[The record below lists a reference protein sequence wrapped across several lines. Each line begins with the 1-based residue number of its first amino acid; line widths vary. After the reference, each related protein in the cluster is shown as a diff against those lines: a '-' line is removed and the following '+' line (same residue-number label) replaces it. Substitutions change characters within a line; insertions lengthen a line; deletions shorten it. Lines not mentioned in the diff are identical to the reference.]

1 MNNVLFFSS
10 ILPYTQYDYYKKN
23 SIGAISNANDNLQRL
38 LLEGF
43 HLNNCNVTCI
53 NVPNIGA
60 FPSKFKK
67 MKTTGFPL
75 DVVSDAKGHNIGFL
89 NLNFIKHIAI
99 KNNIQRH
106 ISGLIDL
113 NHFNTIFVY
122 DLYAPFLQVLE
133 VIKKKNPK
141 CKVVVM
147 IPDIIGFTNSNTSFI
162 HRLFESWNKNVFG
175 KGLDFIDGF
184 VYLTE
189 HMPEVLPQ
197 KARNIPST
205 IVEGIYKD
213 NDTNGINSG
222 KNLTKRFMLYSG
234 SLDLRHGILNLVD
247 AFITAEV
254 KNLDLYICGDGDGK
268 EVVLE
273 KIKLQS
279 NIKYLGQLDRKD
291 VLKLQKQAYLLINPR
306 NSSGEFTK
314 YSFPSKIMEYLG
326 SGTPTFMYQLQGI
339 PPEYF
344 KYCYS
349 LQDESTE
356 ALSNFIKNISEKDYQ
371 EMDLMGSNARSFI
384 LDKKDPQKQVKK
396 IIDLIKTL

>member
-1 MNNVLFFSS
+1 MNNVLFLSS
-10 ILPYTQYDYYKKN
+10 ILPYAENDYYKTN

-67 MKTTGFPL
+67 LKTIGFKL
-75 DVVSDAKGHNIGFL
+75 DVAYDARGYNIGFL
-89 NLNFIKHIAI
+89 NVNFIKHIAI
-99 KNNIQRH
+99 KNNIQKY
-106 ISGLIDL
+106 ILGLTNL
-113 NHFNTIFVY
+113 NHFDTIFIY
-122 DLYAPFLQVLE
+122 DLYAPFLQVLG

-147 IPDIIGFTNSNTSFI
+147 IPDIIGYTNSNTSFI
-162 HRLFESWNKNVFG
+162 HKLFESWSKKVFI
-175 KGLDFIDGF
+175 KGLDFIDCF

-189 HMPEVLPQ
+189 HMAEILPQ

-213 NDTNGINSG
+213 NDTNSINS
-222 KNLTKRFMLYSG
+222 NEDSIKRFMLYSG
-234 SLDLRHGILNLVD
+234 SLDLRHGIMNLVD

-254 KNLDLYICGDGDGK
+254 QNLDLYICGDGDGK
-268 EVVLE
+268 EVMLE
-273 KIKLQS
+273 KINSQS
-279 NIKYLGQLDRKD
+279 NIKYLGQLNRED

-344 KYCYS
+344 NYCYS
-349 LQDESTE
+349 LKDESTE
-356 ALSNFIKNISEKDYQ
+356 ALSNFIINISDKNSQ
-371 EMDLMGSNARSFI
+371 EMEMMGSKARTFI
-384 LDKKDPQKQVKK
+384 LANKDPQKQVKK
-396 IIDLIKTL
+396 IIDLIDTL